1 MTESSAISERS
12 TSSRPRALCLHG
24 ITANAHVFEPMAE
37 LLAARFR
44 IVSIDQRG
52 HGRAAKPASGYAAA
66 DYARDIGEMLHEKTV
81 LIGHSLGARNA
92 LVAGVRYPEKVAAV
106 VAIDFTPYIE
116 PEVFDALDARVAGG
130 ERTFDSF
137 REICS
142 YLQARYPR
150 LPSDAIER
158 RARHGYEC
166 VDGKWRPLALP
177 AAMRE
182 TCKGLREDLSPVLKD
197 IHVPVLLLRGA
208 ESKLVSREAWA
219 KTRALRP
226 EIPAQEIADA
236 DHYVHEEHPAAVAA
250 AVLDFW
256 DSIERRLQ

>member
-1 MTESSAISERS
+1 
-12 TSSRPRALCLHG
+12 
-24 ITANAHVFEPMAE
+24 MAE

-52 HGRAAKPASGYAAA
+52 HGRAAKPASGYSGEDYAA
-66 DYARDIGEMLHEKTV
+66 DLGTLLKEKTL

-92 LVAGVRYPEKVAAV
+92 LVAGVRYPDKVCAV

-116 PEVFDALDARVAGG
+116 PEVFDALGARVAGG
-130 ERTFDSF
+130 DRTFSSLD
-137 REICS
+137 EIRA
-142 YLQARYPR
+142 YLKQRYPR

-166 VDGKWRPLALP
+166 VDGNWRALASP
-177 AAMRE
+177 TAMRQ
-182 TCKGLREDLSPVLKD
+182 TCTGLRQDLSPFLEQ
-197 IHVPVLLLRGA
+197 IRVPVLLLRGA
-208 ESKLVSREAWA
+208 ESKLVSPEAWA
-219 KTRALRP
+219 RTLALRP
-226 EIPAQEIADA
+226 DIPAQEIADA
-236 DHYVHEEHPAAVAA
+236 DHYVPEEQPAAVAA

>member
-1 MTESSAISERS
+1 
-12 TSSRPRALCLHG
+12 
-24 ITANAHVFEPMAE
+24 MAE

-52 HGRAAKPASGYAAA
+52 HGRAAKPASGYSGEDYAA
-66 DYARDIGEMLHEKTV
+66 DLGTLLKEKTL

-92 LVAGVRYPEKVAAV
+92 LVAGVRHPDKVTAV

-130 ERTFDSF
+130 ARTFSSLD
-137 REICS
+137 EIRD
-142 YLQARYPR
+142 YLKQRYPR
-150 LPSDAIER
+150 LPSDGIER

-166 VDGKWRPLALP
+166 VDGTWRPLASP
-177 AAMRE
+177 AAMRQ
-182 TCKGLREDLSPVLKD
+182 TCAGLREDLAPAVKT
-197 IHVPVLLLRGA
+197 IRVPVLLLRGA
-208 ESKLVSREAWA
+208 ESRLVSREAWA

-226 EIPAQEIADA
+226 DIRAQEIADA
-236 DHYVHEEHPAAVAA
+236 DHYVPEEQPAAVAA

-256 DSIERRLQ
+256 DSIERRMQ